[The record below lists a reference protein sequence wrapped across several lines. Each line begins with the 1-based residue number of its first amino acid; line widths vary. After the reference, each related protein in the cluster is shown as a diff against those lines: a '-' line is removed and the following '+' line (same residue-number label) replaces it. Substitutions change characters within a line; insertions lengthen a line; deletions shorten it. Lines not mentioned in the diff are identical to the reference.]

1 MEDGS
6 SHRES
11 RSREAG
17 RSTVPGP
24 GGWCGR
30 VVAGGRQ
37 RRQVASALVSGP
49 SLPALARCRLP
60 GAQPREGR
68 SGGRDQEAAAAAV
81 GGWGVGQLQ
90 LGRENCVSVG
100 EPRAS
105 RWGRR
110 DVLCLG
116 IRVGW
121 ARDRKT
127 KKNWAEPR
135 AMARVAR
142 GVHPPLSIRGHAVSS
157 LGLLFGL
164 MIMEIPID
172 DIPIKSF
179 CS

>member
-24 GGWCGR
+24 GACWCGR

-49 SLPALARCRLP
+49 SLLVLARCRLP

-68 SGGRDQEAAAAAV
+68 SGGRDQEAAASAV
-81 GGWGVGQLQ
+81 GGWGIGQLQ

-105 RWGRR
+105 RSGRR

-116 IRVGW
+116 IQVGW

-127 KKNWAEPR
+127 KKKIGPNPGPWPGWP
-135 AMARVAR
+135 
-142 GVHPPLSIRGHAVSS
+142 GVCIRPC
-157 LGLLFGL
+157 
-164 MIMEIPID
+164 MN
-172 DIPIKSF
+172 
-179 CS
+179 

>member
-1 MEDGS
+1 M
-6 SHRES
+6 R
-11 RSREAG
+11 
-17 RSTVPGP
+17 TC
-24 GGWCGR
+24 GGGL
-30 VVAGGRQ
+30 AGGRQ
-37 RRQVASALVSGP
+37 RQQVASALVSGP

-105 RWGRR
+105 RSGRR

-116 IRVGW
+116 IQVGW

-127 KKNWAEPR
+127 KKNLGRTPGHGPGGPGCASAPDWPQPGLGTTGAGSSAAVPSATARPECHAAFRPLRPWNDAANRLYPSCAPPR
-135 AMARVAR
+135 I
-142 GVHPPLSIRGHAVSS
+142 S
-157 LGLLFGL
+157 
-164 MIMEIPID
+164 
-172 DIPIKSF
+172 
-179 CS
+179 